1 MPIFEYKCGQCGHV
15 MEVLHKSRNA
25 EKVTCE
31 KCGGSNLQKLLS
43 GFAVGQS
50 KASGSPACDSCS
62 ALPACGGGCPGGMCP
77 MA

>member
-1 MPIFEYKCGQCGHV
+1 MPIFEYKCSQCGHV

-25 EKVTCE
+25 EKVTCA
-31 KCGGSNLQKLLS
+31 KCGSSDLRKLLS

-50 KASGSPACDSCS
+50 KASESPACDSCS